1 MSSKNNVIH
10 LTSLRGFERVLLLT
24 SEDSTYI
31 STYSITA
38 TKRRPVELEF
48 KNAQQQRSQSVLHN
62 FIAKSQSLFQDY
74 IETKQRQPGS
84 TNLEIYKHRFI
95 NMKLSGTGS
104 KYSNIPS
111 RKYSV
116 SLLQYQI
123 ISGIHTVKLI
133 RGCIILRSKLLSRR
147 IVRQLIQFQ

>member
-48 KNAQQQRSQSVLHN
+48 KNAQQ
-62 FIAKSQSLFQDY
+62 
-74 IETKQRQPGS
+74 
-84 TNLEIYKHRFI
+84 
-95 NMKLSGTGS
+95 
-104 KYSNIPS
+104 
-111 RKYSV
+111 
-116 SLLQYQI
+116 
-123 ISGIHTVKLI
+123 
-133 RGCIILRSKLLSRR
+133 
-147 IVRQLIQFQ
+147 